1 MATICIKRLERMSGS
16 HREGSFLIAMLY
28 CALKEKELA
37 VSWLER
43 GFEAG
48 AITIFY
54 KNDPVWDPIRN
65 ESRFVKLVQRM
76 AIPR

>member
-16 HREGSFLIAMLY
+16 HREGSFLIAKLY
-28 CALKEKELA
+28 FALKEKELA

-48 AITIFY
+48 GNHDFLQDRSSAGS
-54 KNDPVWDPIRN
+54 D
-65 ESRFVKLVQRM
+65 SQR
-76 AIPR
+76 AQIC